1 MTAGTE
7 IKLDLDGLH
16 SPASL
21 LRFVRA
27 NWWFPICFEWPEFGE
42 LDVRKVEVR
51 KTVRGYH
58 VVLFVRNKIPSLYLI
73 IVQLSLGSDPKR
85 ECVNLRRIVELNL
98 KIWNVFYRDKMTHGR
113 FTGHENRLD
122 KRTAKLI
129 LDQINEWV
137 LWKVRGLEPF

>member
-1 MTAGTE
+1 MTGTQ

-51 KTVRGYH
+51 KTMRGYH
-58 VVLFVRNKIPSLYLI
+58 VVLFVRNRIPSLYLV
-73 IVQLSLGSDPKR
+73 IVQLCLNSDSKR
-85 ECVNLRRIVELNL
+85 ECVNLRRIVELKL
-98 KIWNVFYRDKMTHGR
+98 KIWNILYRDKMSVRG
-113 FTGHENRLD
+113 FTGHEKRPD
-122 KRTAKLI
+122 KRTAKKI
-129 LDQINEWV
+129 MGQIKDWN
-137 LWKVRGLEPF
+137 LWKKRGLQPF